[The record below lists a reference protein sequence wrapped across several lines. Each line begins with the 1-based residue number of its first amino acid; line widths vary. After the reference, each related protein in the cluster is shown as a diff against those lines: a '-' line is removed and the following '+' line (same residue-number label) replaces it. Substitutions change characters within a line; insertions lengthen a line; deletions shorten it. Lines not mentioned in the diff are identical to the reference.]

1 METAWICRW
10 QYIPGTTKHFE
21 TYPTL
26 ELAREAMAKVLN
38 RAVDLKEYIQLLRDE
53 EGEDC
58 GSSADFL
65 EKFLADL
72 QFPESEEE
80 IPPHSDI
87 PDHCFL
93 SINAEDGFWWDYKVG
108 QYPSIHARHIYYGD
122 DNYPYT
128 IDVAFENP
136 KRITPDRVNS
146 VRIQM
151 DERIV
156 YSQPAYPFLIRWVL
170 DEEPQNQ
177 TQIKNKLW
185 EKFSTE
191 IDRKTIGRHLALL
204 QDLGFPVQHCPDG
217 YYYAGE
223 PHTPRTDIQYS
234 PSAYPFLILQV
245 LDCTP
250 KTQTAFIKEI
260 QRKYGKKIDRKAVV
274 RNLELLNDLG
284 YKIQRSNGGYYISK

>member
-38 RAVDLKEYIQLLRDE
+38 NAVDLKEYIQLLRSE

-72 QFPESEEE
+72 NFPESEEE

-156 YSQPAYPFLIRWVL
+156 YDPHAYPFLVLWVL
-170 DEEPQNQ
+170 DEKPQNQ
-177 TQIKNKLW
+177 TQIRNKIW
-185 EKFSTE
+185 ENFSTE

-204 QDLGFPVQHCPDG
+204 QNLGYPIQHNVDG
-217 YYYAGE
+217 YFREGNFSE
-223 PHTPRTDIQYS
+223 PQVGIKYGS
-234 PSAYPFLILQV
+234 SAYPMMV
-245 LDCTP
+245 LRVLNSSP
-250 KTQTAFIKEI
+250 KTQAAIIRAVQE
-260 QRKYGKKIDRKAVV
+260 KYGKKIDRKAIN
-274 RNLELLNDLG
+274 RNLDLLKELEFPVEKCDE
-284 YKIQRSNGGYYISK
+284 GYYLNK